1 MQQSYRA
8 NCVINAAHISKNS
21 IVWWPVVW
29 GGGIVGS
36 KEYLYWIIKLY

>member
-36 KEYLYWIIKLY
+36 KE